1 MTGHSSTGK
10 VDNQGDRGAWEVLR
24 FRIQDSF
31 NLDSP
36 FFLMDV
42 LFFID
47 LGHTYSFVLNLS
59 VFLYSMKSKR
69 RFCIFRGKWKPGED
83 RQFTGGPNG
92 PKSQI
97 CLSKQTWASG
107 WVRNEQIL
115 SFLPPLPSIF
125 WNQWMSCFSC
135 AIKKRQV
142 LPRPG
147 SGLLS
152 WGGISSWEAQW
163 WSEMLI

>member
-1 MTGHSSTGK
+1 M
-10 VDNQGDRGAWEVLR
+10 LR

-107 WVRNEQIL
+107 
-115 SFLPPLPSIF
+115 
-125 WNQWMSCFSC
+125 
-135 AIKKRQV
+135 
-142 LPRPG
+142 
-147 SGLLS
+147 
-152 WGGISSWEAQW
+152 
-163 WSEMLI
+163 